1 MLKKILILLPL
12 LALSSN
18 FSFASQRFITG
29 KNNQELC
36 IIDTTTNLMWSKSPL
51 PGKYTWQEAQDTAH
65 KSTLCGYN
73 DWRLPTRVEQYE
85 LQAEAGY
92 TAPFA
97 WLNSHGFHQVQTEFY
112 WSSDVYQDE
121 PTTAWGF
128 YMYSGKVY
136 NELKTHKN
144 FAWQVRNIKK

>member
-1 MLKKILILLPL
+1 MLKKFIIVGQILAFTTQLG
-12 LALSSN
+12 
-18 FSFASQRFITG
+18 FASQRFISGTG
-29 KNNQELC
+29 TQQLC
-36 IIDTTTNLMWSKSPL
+36 ITDTTTNLMWSKSPL
-51 PGKYTWQEAQDTAH
+51 PGTYTWQEAQNATR

-85 LQAEAGY
+85 LQSEAGY

-97 WLNSHGFHQVQTEFY
+97 YLNSHGFSQVQTEFY
-112 WSSDVYQDE
+112 WSSDVYQDD
-121 PTTAWGF
+121 PATAWGF

-144 FAWQVRNIKK
+144 FAWQVRNVK